1 MIQSRPYEFMVRY
14 TPQREWIERRG
25 VLMWLAMFFI
35 ELGAGAFAVGSLL
48 DSQVAMLVGWLL
60 CAVLGGGLH
69 LLYLGKPMRF
79 WRMVISSGWKTSWI
93 SRGLAFV
100 VVFLGLGL
108 VHMVLVQWATS
119 ALALMVA
126 ADVFAVLTVIY
137 AGFVMASVNG
147 IALWNT
153 PLLPVLYLVLG
164 VWGGLGISLLTI
176 AASGSSGDP
185 LVEQWSRIFLV
196 AFIFIVAVYLVSIR
210 YQGAAGKASV
220 RMIVA
225 GRMALAFWIGVAL
238 LGTAFPAAVA
248 LATWAAG
255 LSIPPALLFVLIA
268 FELAGDLTLR
278 YCILKAGLYAP
289 LVPSRL
295 G

>member
-1 MIQSRPYEFMVRY
+1 MVRY

-35 ELGAGAFAVGSLL
+35 ELGAGAFAVGSVL

-60 CAVLGGGLH
+60 CGVLGGGLH

-79 WRMVISSGWKTSWI
+79 WRMVLSSGWKTSWI

-100 VVFLGLGL
+100 VTFLGLGL
-108 VHMVLVQWATS
+108 IHMVLAQWAS
-119 ALALMVA
+119 SPLALMIA
-126 ADVFAVLTVIY
+126 ADVFAVLAVIY

-176 AASGSSGDP
+176 TASGSSGDAS
-185 LVEQWSRIFLV
+185 VEQWSRIFLV
-196 AFIFIVAVYLVSIR
+196 AFIFIVAVYLISIR

-220 RMIVA
+220 QTIIA
-225 GRMALAFWIGVAL
+225 GKMAPIFWIGVAL
-238 LGTAFPAAVA
+238 VGTAFPAAMA

-255 LSIPPALLFVLIA
+255 LSMPSALLFVLIA

-289 LVPSRL
+289 LIPSRPS
-295 G
+295 